1 MIRFLLSWVYLGFD
15 CIDEGTQGSYSEVH
29 KELLATLSLATL
41 SQRISELSKWS
52 EKETNQLALYFEW
65 AATLPTSHSLSL
77 PATTLKELP
86 SSVEASIEESL
97 LANNVFLAL
106 KQQFQHDH
114 IENTKVIPNFHYL
127 KSKLLPV
134 SVAVEYKGKVVSFLQ
149 ISDDQESRTDEL
161 REYFLNHYF
170 RDVPVWKVNRKFV
183 SNEKE
188 VVDVSL
194 ECSRVLF
201 AMFDDIDSG
210 RLE

>member
-15 CIDEGTQGSYSEVH
+15 CIDEGTQGSYSEVQ
-29 KELLATLSLATL
+29 KELLTIL
-41 SQRISELSKWS
+41 SQRIPELSKWS

>member
-29 KELLATLSLATL
+29 KELLATL

-114 IENTKVIPNFHYL
+114 RLENTKVIPNFHYL

>member
-1 MIRFLLSWVYLGFD
+1 MIRLLLSWVYLGFD
-15 CIDEGTQGSYSEVH
+15 CIDEGTQEIYSEVH
-29 KELLATLSLATL
+29 KELLAAF
-41 SQRISELSKWS
+41 SQRISGLSKWS

-77 PATTLKELP
+77 PATNLKELP
-86 SSVEASIEESL
+86 SIVEASMEESL
-97 LANNVFLAL
+97 LASNILLAL
-106 KQQFQHDH
+106 KQQFHQDLRL
-114 IENTKVIPNFHYL
+114 ENIKVFPNFHYL

-134 SVAVEYKGKVVSFLQ
+134 SVAVEYKGKVISFLQ
-149 ISDDQESRTDEL
+149 ISDDQESRSDEL

-188 VVDVSL
+188 LVDVSL

-201 AMFDDIDSG
+201 AMLDDIDSG

>member
-15 CIDEGTQGSYSEVH
+15 CIDEGTQGSYSEVQ
-29 KELLATLSLATL
+29 KELLTIL